1 MHSQLR
7 YNELGE
13 LAQKNLHS
21 EDFQSVLQSSD
32 YSYSIRG
39 WLTGINEPGNLNRN
53 KALFGMKLSYQDPDA
68 GIGKVYLR
76 QMIFVC
82 KLFQDGVIGIV
93 LSHFQ
98 IRSPVNTKKAKR

>member
-1 MHSQLR
+1 
-7 YNELGE
+7 
-13 LAQKNLHS
+13 
-21 EDFQSVLQSSD
+21 
-32 YSYSIRG
+32 
-39 WLTGINEPGNLNRN
+39 
-53 KALFGMKLSYQDPDA
+53 MKLSYQDPDA